1 MLRGYRSTDRG
12 LLRGPWLPGELLG
25 LPLPD
30 WPALAEP
37 TTVAPPAGPDDEI
50 CVVPGVAFVRFA
62 ELDWVHRRA
71 RLEIGV
77 APGHAP
83 DLDLLVKS
91 AVAHGLHTLGLRRM
105 HGWVTPLTEPPTAA
119 LTAAGFTREATV
131 PEAVWLD
138 GAPRTREI
146 WAVVHHG

>member
-12 LLRGPWLPGELLG
+12 LLAGPWLPGELLG

-30 WPALAEP
+30 WPALAAP
-37 TTVAPPAGPDDEI
+37 TAVAPPAGPDDEL

-77 APGHAP
+77 APGPAP
-83 DLDLLVKS
+83 DADLLVKS
-91 AVAHGLHTLGLRRM
+91 AVAHAVQTLGLRRL
-105 HGWVTPLTEPPTAA
+105 HGWVTPTVDPPTAA
-119 LTAAGFTREATV
+119 LAAAGFRREATV

-138 GAPRTREI
+138 GGPRTREV
-146 WAVVHHG
+146 WGLVHHG